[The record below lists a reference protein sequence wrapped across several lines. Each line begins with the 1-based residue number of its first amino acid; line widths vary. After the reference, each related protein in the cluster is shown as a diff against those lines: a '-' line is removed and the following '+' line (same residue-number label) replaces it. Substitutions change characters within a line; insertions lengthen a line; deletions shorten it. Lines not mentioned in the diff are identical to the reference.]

1 MRVSVRH
8 TPPLFKK
15 NNDKIVNFCSYAQCA
30 AIVIGLIDRAV
41 ALAPHTAVL
50 PR

>member
-8 TPPLFKK
+8 TPPLFLK
-15 NNDKIVNFCSYAQCA
+15 NNKIVNFCSYAQCA